1 MTGGA
6 AKRRQ
11 AYKVFPKDSLYY
23 IKKKLVAVSNAKGPR
38 RFIMAY
44 VRLLPSTPNF
54 LEDDPDPTEPCLGV
68 LCLNEGNV
76 RQAELLVYLTKYPA
90 DSKEFNAL
98 GMHSFTP
105 EAFRR
110 RGLNKMLRQIAV
122 LMTPAFQRSH
132 NCTILHIG
140 SDASNPISV
149 HTMTTH
155 LGCDQV
161 GTDQFRLDT
170 TRVFEHCNLH
180 RSGGMVTLAPADIDN
195 VNACIGNIFGTNHLR
210 IEAEADTS
218 QRVPIIRRQMRD
230 VFDQYRAAHRETH
243 GADAHAIAM
252 SNAIFVRTTTAL
264 LQPGC
269 DFRVA
274 GDATRMQAFVRD
286 ALGISHHTDDAEEY
300 AELLNGG
307 VVLVS
312 W

>member
-1 MTGGA
+1 
-6 AKRRQ
+6 
-11 AYKVFPKDSLYY
+11 
-23 IKKKLVAVSNAKGPR
+23 
-38 RFIMAY
+38 MAY

-54 LEDDPDPTEPCLGV
+54 LEDDHDPAEPCLGV
-68 LCLNEGNV
+68 LCLFEGNE
-76 RQAELLVYLTKYPA
+76 RRSELMVYLTKYPA
-90 DSKEFNAL
+90 DSKELNAL

-110 RGLNKMLRQIAV
+110 RGFNKMLRQIAV
-122 LMTPAFQRSH
+122 LMTPVFQRSH

-149 HTMTTH
+149 HTMTKH
-155 LGCDQV
+155 LACDQV

-180 RSGGMVTLAPADIDN
+180 RLGGMVTLAPADIQN
-195 VNACIGNIFGTNHLR
+195 VNVCIGNIFGMDHLG

-218 QRVPIIRRQMRD
+218 HRVSFIRRQMRD
-230 VFDQYRAAHRETH
+230 VFDPYQAAHLKTH

-252 SNAIFVRTTTAL
+252 SNAICVRTTTAI

-286 ALGISHHTDDAEEY
+286 ALGISHHTDY
-300 AELLNGG
+300 AR
-307 VVLVS
+307 VV
-312 W
+312 